1 MLYSERE
8 VAAMLQNGLS
18 LLETKVL
25 FLHIALPFSK
35 YLAVHV

>member
-25 FLHIALPFSK
+25 FPHIALPFSE
-35 YLAVHV
+35 YLTVHV